1 MFKKT
6 VIAMMLV
13 SLPTFSHANKIV
25 CPATVKAGTALKVSA
40 TITNDDCSS
49 DLTINRT
56 LVSLLGNSGSG
67 SIGLQGPFVTPFANN
82 FNTIIPHATCKVV
95 PYTVG
100 HPEWGTYTVSKPT
113 SHTFSN
119 LIVVNQVPVGMAG
132 TLVVAT
138 AGVMDIGNE
147 IKIAGVCKI
156 SVIK

>member
-1 MFKKT
+1 M
-6 VIAMMLV
+6 VVMSLV
-13 SLPTFSHANKIV
+13 LLPTFSHANKIV

-49 DLTINRT
+49 DLIINKT

-67 SIGLQGPFVTPFANN
+67 TIGLQGPFVTPFANN
-82 FNTIIPHATCKVV
+82 FKTIIPRATCKVV

-119 LIVVNQVPVGMAG
+119 LIVVNQVPVGMGG
-132 TLVVAT
+132 TLVAAT
-138 AGVMDIGNE
+138 AGVLDTGNQ
-147 IKIAGVCKI
+147 IKIAGVCNI
-156 SVIK
+156 SVTK